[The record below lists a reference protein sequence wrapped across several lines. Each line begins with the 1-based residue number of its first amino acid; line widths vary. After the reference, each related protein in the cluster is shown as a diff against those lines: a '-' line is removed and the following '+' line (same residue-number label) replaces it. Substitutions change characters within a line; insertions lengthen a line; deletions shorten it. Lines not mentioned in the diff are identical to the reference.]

1 MIDFASFL
9 LLRKV
14 NSSLRR
20 DKAKLHLPENL
31 PLAERIFFQSLV
43 LKHRREQLWGQRKRK
58 SFYTKSFIQTLN
70 SYRHERNS

>member
-1 MIDFASFL
+1 MIDFAPFL
-9 LLRKV
+9 LPRKV

-43 LKHRREQLWGQRKRK
+43 LKHRLEQL
-58 SFYTKSFIQTLN
+58 
-70 SYRHERNS
+70 